1 MDFDTAFTRVLG
13 NEGRLSLDPQD
24 RGNWTSGRVGVGE
37 LKGTMFGISAMSYP
51 NEDIRNLTKE
61 RAKEI
66 YLNDFWNRIHADKLP
81 DGVAFQ
87 AFDFAVNSSVETAI
101 RKLQRALG
109 VADDGDWGPVT
120 SAAAER
126 MSECRIIMR
135 YVAERL
141 DYWRS
146 LSGWQRNGKG
156 WAGRAAQ
163 DLRYGAEDS

>member
-1 MDFDTAFTRVLG
+1 MDFDTAFERLLG
-13 NEGRLSLDPQD
+13 NEGKLSLDPKD
-24 RGNWTSGRVGVGE
+24 RGNWTSGEVDVGE
-37 LKGTMFGISAMSYP
+37 LKGSKFGISAMSYP
-51 NEDIRNLTKE
+51 KEDIRNLTKE

-66 YLNDFWNRIHADKLP
+66 YFRDFWNRIHADKLP

-87 AFDFAVNSSVETAI
+87 AFDFAVNSGIETAI

-109 VADDGDWGPVT
+109 VADDGRWGPIT
-120 SAAAER
+120 RAAAEQ
-126 MSECRIIMR
+126 MSESDIIMR

-141 DYWRS
+141 DFWRS
-146 LSGWQRNGKG
+146 LSTWQHNGKG

>member
-1 MDFDTAFTRVLG
+1 MDFNLAFERLLG
-13 NEGRLSLDPQD
+13 NEGNLSLDPKD
-24 RGNWTSGRVGVGE
+24 RGNWTSGEVDVGE
-37 LKGTMFGISAMSYP
+37 LKGSKFGISAMSYP

-66 YLNDFWNRIHADKLP
+66 YFRDFWNRIHADKLP

-87 AFDFAVNSSVETAI
+87 AFDFAVNSGIETAI

-109 VADDGDWGPVT
+109 VADDGRWGPIT
-120 SAAAER
+120 RAAAEQ
-126 MSECRIIMR
+126 MSESDIIMR

-141 DYWRS
+141 DFWRS
-146 LSGWQRNGKG
+146 LSTWQHNGKS